1 MPDVSPAG
9 EKVAIVA
16 IVRNEARHVLE
27 WVAHHRR
34 LGAAEILIYD
44 NESTDGTPALLEGL
58 AEIGAIR
65 AGTVLD
71 ADCVKHAPTIE
82 AYRRGV
88 AESRA
93 EWVLFCDLDEFVHLE
108 DGLSLDAFVARFDP
122 SVGVV
127 VLNRRAFGSSGQRA
141 YVDAPVTERF
151 RRGAAPRHDANF
163 WVKSL
168 ARRSLHSRPGVHV
181 AYTRGH
187 YVHADGSP
195 FAADVRPDGK
205 ESKSRSARIVHAP
218 AALAYFGARSRAEF
232 DDHTQRGNLGH
243 KLAPG
248 AKRPPLADAEA
259 RWALNDVNDEPID
272 WFTPSAPQLRA
283 EIRTLRTALDA
294 RSAKAP
300 RGRGLLGRLL
310 ARA

>member
-1 MPDVSPAG
+1 MTGAAPAG

-16 IVRNEARHVLE
+16 IVRNETRYVLE

-44 NESTDGTPALLEGL
+44 NESTDGAEALLGGL

-65 AGTVLD
+65 AGVVRD

-93 EWVLFCDLDEFVHLE
+93 EWVLFCDLDEFLHLE
-108 DGLSLDAFVARFDP
+108 NGLSLDAFASRFDP
-122 SVGVV
+122 AVGVV
-127 VLNRRAFGSSGQRA
+127 ALNRRGFGSSGQLA

-151 RRGAAPRHDANF
+151 RRGAPAGHDANRD
-163 WVKSL
+163 VKSL
-168 ARRSLHSRPGVHV
+168 VRRSLYSRPGVHL
-181 AYTRGH
+181 AYTRGQ
-187 YVHADGSP
+187 YAHADGSP
-195 FAADVRPDGK
+195 FATDVRPDGR
-205 ESKSRSARIVHAP
+205 ESKSRSARIVHSP
-218 AALAYFGARSRAEF
+218 AALAYFGARSQAEF
-232 DDHTQRGNLGH
+232 RERTERGNLGH

-248 AKRPPLADAEA
+248 AKRPPLGDAAA
-259 RWALNDVNDEPID
+259 RWALNDLNDEAID
-272 WFTPSAPQLRA
+272 WFTPCAAALRA
-283 EIRTLRTALDA
+283 EIRALRAALDA
-294 RSAKAP
+294 RAAKAP